1 MLDIKFIRAFPDK
14 VKYAVRVR
22 KAKTDVDEILKLDD
36 QRLEML
42 SHVESHRALRNSLS
56 EQVSKTKV
64 AKERAELIK
73 EALRLKIELKKFE
86 NDLKILEGKLNE
98 KLLYLPNIPCSNMPI
113 GDGPDDNVEL
123 AVWTPLDG
131 YLPKKKLGKG
141 NSAAKYMPEA
151 NFKMKD
157 HIELGKMHD
166 MIDVEQSAITSGS
179 RFCYLKNDAVL
190 LQDALASLLK
200 KKLVSEGFVPMMVP
214 LLVKDRVLV
223 GTSHFPEGRDQVYK
237 IESDNVEN
245 RENLYLVGSSEP
257 PLFAYFMDR
266 KVSKMELPYKMFALT
281 SCFRSEVGSWGKD
294 VYGIKRVHQFDKL
307 EMDVV
312 TIPETSDETM
322 EYLRE
327 INEWFLQQ
335 LQLPYRVLNKCS
347 ADAGYLASHKQYDA
361 EVWLP
366 SQREFM
372 EVMTDT
378 NATDFQARRLNIR
391 FKDGGSTRYAHT
403 VNDTGCAMGRMII
416 SILDNYQKEDGTIK
430 VPEALQKLMGKK
442 E

>member
-123 AVWTPLDG
+123 AVWTHLDG

-200 KKLVSEGFVPMMVP
+200 KKLVSEGFVP
-214 LLVKDRVLV
+214 
-223 GTSHFPEGRDQVYK
+223 
-237 IESDNVEN
+237 
-245 RENLYLVGSSEP
+245 
-257 PLFAYFMDR
+257 
-266 KVSKMELPYKMFALT
+266 KMELPYKMFALT

-391 FKDGGSTRYAHT
+391 FKDGGSPRYAHT